1 MFFPE
6 KVYRCDCL
14 TEVITSCL
22 ANQVYSLTG
31 ICQKVNEIDGRKIY
45 CVRCGE
51 NNQHIVLSCRD
62 HMPMVI
68 FAYSPTPISISD
80 ETEKCCLICIKKYL
94 EKNYHIFGHEN
105 FKKN

>member
-6 KVYRCDCL
+6 KVYHCDCL
-14 TEVITSCL
+14 ANVIASCL
-22 ANQVYSLTG
+22 TNQVLSLTG
-31 ICQKVNEIDGRKIY
+31 ICEKVNEIDGRKIY

-51 NNQHIVLSCRD
+51 NNQHIVLSCRE

-80 ETEKCCLICIKKYL
+80 ETEKCCLIRIKKYL